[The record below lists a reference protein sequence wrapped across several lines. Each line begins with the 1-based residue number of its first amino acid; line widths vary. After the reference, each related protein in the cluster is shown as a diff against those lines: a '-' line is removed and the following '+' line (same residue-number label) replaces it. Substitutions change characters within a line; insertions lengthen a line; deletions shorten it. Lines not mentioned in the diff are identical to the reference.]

1 MGDKRIW
8 RRNED
13 PSMVEWNKFCD
24 KLHNLIPSLTADFM
38 QHHQSI
44 IERLAVDGQSAASPD
59 SDKVQSSQ
67 YQENGSWQAV
77 LLKYT
82 NEYADV
88 KSTTPDVDKKF
99 PTAYCLLEEFG
110 DNCPIALYSCMAP
123 QTVLQRHT
131 GPENIEGKYI
141 RVHVPLIVPK
151 GELFLEVNG
160 DFVTWDDIFCFDNQ
174 FVHSAHNYS
183 DEWRLILFIDFLR
196 ESIGIPPGLP
206 YDEKRSGDTNI
217 RFDQNRQQIN

>member
-1 MGDKRIW
+1 MDYKRVW
-8 RRNED
+8 RRTED
-13 PSMVEWNKFCD
+13 PLMVKWNTFCD
-24 KLHNLIPSLTADFM
+24 KLHNLIPELTTDFM
-38 QHHQSI
+38 QSHQSI
-44 IERLAVDGQSAASPD
+44 VGRLAVDGQNASLG
-59 SDKVQSSQ
+59 SSKVQSSQ
-67 YQENGSWQAV
+67 YQDNGAWQAV

-88 KSTTPDVDKKF
+88 KSIPPDIDKKF
-99 PTAYCLLEEFG
+99 PTAHSLLKEFG

-131 GPENIEGKYI
+131 GPENIEGKYV
-141 RVHVPLIVPK
+141 RVHVPLIIPK
-151 GELFLEVNG
+151 GKIFLEVNG

-183 DEWRLILFIDFLR
+183 NEWRLIFFVDFLR

-206 YDEKRSGDTNI
+206 YDEDRSGDTTI
-217 RFDQNRQQIN
+217 KFDQNRQQIN